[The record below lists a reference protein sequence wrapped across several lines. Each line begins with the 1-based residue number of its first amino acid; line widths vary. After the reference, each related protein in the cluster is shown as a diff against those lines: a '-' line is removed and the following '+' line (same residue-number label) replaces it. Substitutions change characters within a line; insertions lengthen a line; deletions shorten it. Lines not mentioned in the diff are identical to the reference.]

1 MTCGDIKNLLVEKL
15 VSHILEN
22 QNKRSQITEDDCD
35 LFYVKDKAMY
45 KNILSPFDKKIPAF
59 SYPGMTLPYNFMDV
73 ITNNIPKQL
82 NAIGTHTRWGNTEGG
97 FDEVHEAEREYIY
110 WIGQHLFKTSKNIKE
125 DIDGYIA
132 SGSTEG
138 NIMGLWILRN
148 KIISEGV
155 DLNNIHLVFSKLPI
169 IPLFKLVIYST

>member
-1 MTCGDIKNLLVEKL
+1 
-15 VSHILEN
+15 
-22 QNKRSQITEDDCD
+22 
-35 LFYVKDKAMY
+35 
-45 KNILSPFDKKIPAF
+45 
-59 SYPGMTLPYNFMDV
+59 
-73 ITNNIPKQL
+73 
-82 NAIGTHTRWGNTEGG
+82 
-97 FDEVHEAEREYIY
+97 VHEAEREYIY

-138 NIMGLWILRN
+138 N
-148 KIISEGV
+148 